1 MWAYIW
7 KPISSEEMGI
17 SSEEIGIYSEE
28 MGVSSEEM
36 EKNRYFF
43 GGNKKK

>member
-7 KPISSEEMGI
+7 KRISSEEKGISSEEMGI
-17 SSEEIGIYSEE
+17 YSEEMGIYSEE
-28 MGVSSEEM
+28 MK
-36 EKNRYFF
+36 KNRYLF

>member
-7 KPISSEEMGI
+7 KRISSEEKGISSEEM
-17 SSEEIGIYSEE
+17 GIYSEE
-28 MGVSSEEM
+28 MGVYSEEM
-36 EKNRYFF
+36 KKNRYLF